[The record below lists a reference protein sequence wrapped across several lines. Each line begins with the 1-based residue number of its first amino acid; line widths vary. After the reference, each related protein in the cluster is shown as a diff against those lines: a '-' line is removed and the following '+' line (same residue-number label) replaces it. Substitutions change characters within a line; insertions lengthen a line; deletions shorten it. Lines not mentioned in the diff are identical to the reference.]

1 MDGCLYG
8 VRAHLFPEIS
18 SFLVCSV
25 AAYVLFLLCDSSILQ
40 GVAVSKSYVITLSI
54 LSGVFAFLDK
64 LLQREGLFEP
74 DAKG

>member
-1 MDGCLYG
+1 M
-8 VRAHLFPEIS
+8 
-18 SFLVCSV
+18 
-25 AAYVLFLLCDSSILQ
+25 CDSSILQ